1 MKIRTIHSM
10 LIVICISLLTGCELL
25 EGQERRSGPVMGSV
39 VLAANANN
47 NSAPR
52 VVNSRSANS
61 ISAAE
66 ARRLA
71 VANGLTGYKSLPPG
85 IAKNLARGKPL
96 PPGIAR
102 RAVPGGMLGSLPQID
117 GHEWQVSGR
126 DLILIAIGTLVVVE
140 ILQNVFE

>member
-1 MKIRTIHSM
+1 M
-10 LIVICISLLTGCELL
+10 LIVICISLLTACEML
-25 EGQERRSGPVMGSV
+25 EAPGGRGGPVMGSV
-39 VLAANANN
+39 VLPGNN
-47 NSAPR
+47 NAAPR
-52 VVNSRSANS
+52 VANSRSARS
-61 ISAAE
+61 ITAAE

-102 RAVPGGMLGSLPQID
+102 RAVPGGMLNSLPRID

-126 DLILIAIGTLVVVE
+126 DLILIALGTLIVVE
-140 ILQNVFE
+140 VLQNVFE